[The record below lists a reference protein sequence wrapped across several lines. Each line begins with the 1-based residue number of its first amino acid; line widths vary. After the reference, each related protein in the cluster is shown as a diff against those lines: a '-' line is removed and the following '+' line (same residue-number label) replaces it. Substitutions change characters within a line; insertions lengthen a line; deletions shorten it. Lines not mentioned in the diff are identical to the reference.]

1 MRNTRHKETVM
12 TNDNPTKNHTDATPD
27 EMGQVDKL
35 RDLLR
40 PGLRLNRKGRV
51 PTSAGDKTMLGL
63 YRTLAQFV
71 DFTKAA
77 N

>member
-1 MRNTRHKETVM
+1 MKTDDKQQ
-12 TNDNPTKNHTDATPD
+12 NPTDATPE

-51 PTSAGDKTMLGL
+51 PTTAGDKTMLGL
-63 YRTLAQFV
+63 YRSLAQFV
-71 DFTKAA
+71 DFTKAT

>member
-1 MRNTRHKETVM
+1 MKTRDTQQ
-12 TNDNPTKNHTDATPD
+12 NPTEATPE
-27 EMGQVDKL
+27 EMEQVDKL